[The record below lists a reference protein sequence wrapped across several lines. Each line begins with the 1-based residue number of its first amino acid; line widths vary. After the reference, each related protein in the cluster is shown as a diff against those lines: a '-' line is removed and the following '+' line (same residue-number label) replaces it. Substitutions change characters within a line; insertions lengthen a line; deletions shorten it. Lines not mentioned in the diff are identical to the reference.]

1 MIPVW
6 HTCVIKGGSSR
17 HTVWF
22 QTRFIAVLLFFA
34 ALVHAQQSDPAAA
47 GRLNGLSLEE
57 LGNIEVTTVSK
68 GPVKLSQTAAAI
80 FVITQED
87 IRRSGVRTL
96 PEALR
101 LAPGVDVAQIDSVK
115 WAVGI
120 RGFQSRLSRDI
131 LVLIDGRSV
140 YDPLFHGV
148 YWEVQDTLIEDID
161 RIEVIRG
168 PGGTIWG
175 ANAVNGVINIITKN
189 AKDTRGTLVSAGGG
203 TVDQGFLDFRQG
215 GGGGGVGHDNG
226 FNYRIY
232 GKGVDTGPE
241 YHSDH
246 LQFDDWRRAQ
256 GGFRTDWDINS
267 NNSLTIQGD
276 LYDGVS
282 GENVRIT
289 IPTPPSAQAVQKNAQ
304 LSGGN
309 LLTRWDRKLKG
320 GSDVQV
326 QAYYDRVNR
335 LQANQAEYRNTFDVD
350 FVHHVPMHR
359 QDFIYGLEARLSP
372 ASLPAIIP
380 TYVFT
385 PDERTDQLY
394 TAYAQDSFSL
404 VPDKL
409 SLTAG
414 AKLLHSSF
422 VGFDVEP
429 SVRLLWTPTPRRTV
443 WGAVTRAVRTPSD
456 IEDTLQ
462 NTSLLSANPVAYS
475 VTRGNGTFTSETL
488 IGYEAGYRSLLSK
501 TFSLDIAAFYNSY
514 DHLQSLEP
522 GTPFTEDIAGTQA
535 LIYPYFNG
543 NGVKGTTSGIE
554 IAPDWKP
561 TSWWRLQGSYSLLHM
576 DLRLAPGSLDTA
588 TVGSDEGSSPHHQ
601 ARLQSFF
608 DVSRNVEFSLTFRY
622 VGDLPFYV
630 VKGYETGDARIAWR
644 PVAHIEFAVVGQ
656 NLLQPHHFEYGGDP
670 GPMVGIK
677 RSVFASLTFKK

>member
-1 MIPVW
+1 VWLRTRVTAIPL
-6 HTCVIKGGSSR
+6 
-17 HTVWF
+17 
-22 QTRFIAVLLFFA
+22 VLA
-34 ALVHAQQSDPAAA
+34 ALVHAQQSDPAA
-47 GRLNGLSLEE
+47 GRLKGLSLEE
-57 LGNIEVTTVSK
+57 LGNIEVTSVSK

-87 IRRSGVRTL
+87 IRRSGVRSL

-120 RGFQSRLSRDI
+120 RGFQSRLSRDL

-148 YWEVQDTLIEDID
+148 YWEVQDTLLEDID
-161 RIEVIRG
+161 RIEIIRG

-203 TVDQGFLDFRQG
+203 SVNQGFLDFRQG
-215 GGGGGVGHDNG
+215 GGNDNG
-226 FNYRIY
+226 FNYRVY
-232 GKGVDTGPE
+232 GKGVDTSTE
-241 YHSDH
+241 YHPDRQ
-246 LQFDDWRRAQ
+246 QFDDWRRAQ
-256 GGFRTDWDINS
+256 GGFRTDWDINPG
-267 NNSLTIQGD
+267 NSLTIQGD

-282 GENVRIT
+282 GEEARIT
-289 IPTPPSAQAVQKNAQ
+289 SLTPPSAMAVQKNAR

-309 LLTRWDRKLKG
+309 FLTRWNRKLKG
-320 GSDVQV
+320 GSDIQL

-350 FVHHVPMHR
+350 FVHHVPMRR
-359 QDFIYGLEARLSP
+359 QDFIYGVEARLSP

-385 PDERTDQLY
+385 PEERTDQLY
-394 TAYAQDSFSL
+394 TAYAQDSLSL

-409 SLTAG
+409 SFTAG
-414 AKLLHSSF
+414 AKLLHSAF

-429 SVRLLWTPTPRRTV
+429 SVRILWTPTPRRTI
-443 WGAVTRAVRTPSD
+443 WAAVTRAVRTPSD
-456 IEDTLQ
+456 NEDTLQ
-462 NTSLLSANPVAYS
+462 TTILQSANPVAYN
-475 VTRGNGTFTSETL
+475 VTRGDVRFTSETL
-488 IGYEAGYRSLLSK
+488 LGYEAGYRSLLAKNLSV
-501 TFSLDIAAFYNSY
+501 DIAAFYNRY

-522 GTPFTEDIAGTQA
+522 GTPLTENIAGTQA
-535 LIYPYFNG
+535 LVYPYFNG

-561 TSWWRLQGSYSLLHM
+561 TSWWRLQGSYSLLDV
-576 DLRLAPGSLDTA
+576 DLKRALGSLDTTTA
-588 TVGSDEGSSPHHQ
+588 GANEGGSPRHQ
-601 ARLQSFF
+601 ARIQSFF
-608 DVSRNVEFSLTFRY
+608 DLSRNVELSLTFRY
-622 VGDLPFYV
+622 VGELPFYL

-644 PVAHIEFAVVGQ
+644 PVQRIEFAVAGQ
-656 NLLQPHHFEYGGDP
+656 NLLQPHHAEYGGDP
-670 GPMVGIK
+670 GALVGIK
-677 RSVFASLTFKK
+677 RSVYASLTFRK